1 MFKKLSSS
9 FFSENSD
16 GKKED
21 RLSKSV
27 ASWRKTV
34 SPVPSFLLRPQQKT
48 TKGKKE
54 ASVKIEESALPKKQG
69 SKKLAFE
76 KKSELP
82 RFYLSDQEKKTF
94 GKASLYDVQNTQER
108 YVFTMTKFSF
118 WTVLGSLLILGI
130 LFFFCGFGLALY
142 LMTSSPAFLAKI
154 EHKIAW
160 KGHSLESLEKKLDH
174 KDKSTSPSEASPS
187 PAPLVSAHVATLEN
201 SPPPSSPVSP
211 LSPRVVQSPA
221 EEPGPSSEG
230 SSHKIPKPDSSSSV
244 LPSRPP
250 LKESPFMAK
259 SSQNSEKSLAPYSL
273 EYGNFATRGE
283 ALKRADSLAQKGY
296 HPIIVRLKGALHIF
310 SFSVRCGNYPTRES
324 AVKDLQNADK
334 EFESTVV
341 RNSSESAVVYP

>member
-21 RLSKSV
+21 HLSESV
-27 ASWRKTV
+27 SSWRKTV

-54 ASVKIEESALPKKQG
+54 ESVKIEESTLPKKQG
-69 SKKLAFE
+69 SKKLPLE
-76 KKSELP
+76 KKTELP

-94 GKASLYDVQNTQER
+94 GRASLYDLQNIQER

-118 WTVLGSLLILGI
+118 WTVLGSLLVLGV
-130 LFFFCGFGLALY
+130 LFFFCGFGVALY
-142 LMTSSPAFLAKI
+142 LMTSSPAFLEKI

-160 KGHSLESLEKKLDH
+160 KGDSLESLEKKFDH
-174 KDKSTSPSEASPS
+174 KDKSTSTSEASSPSASLVSVRAVPLDNSPS
-187 PAPLVSAHVATLEN
+187 PALPL
-201 SPPPSSPVSP
+201 PPGGASSTAAEPVSP
-211 LSPRVVQSPA
+211 
-221 EEPGPSSEG
+221 SEG
-230 SSHKIPKPDSSSSV
+230 HKSMPDSPSLV
-244 LPSRPP
+244 LPSRSP
-250 LKESPFMAK
+250 LKESPLLAH

-273 EYGNFATRGE
+273 EYGNFTTRGE
-283 ALKRADSLAQKGY
+283 ALKRADSLTQKGY
-296 HPIIVRLKGALHIF
+296 RPIIVRLKGALRIF

-334 EFESTVV
+334 EFEPTVV